1 MDILFALARIPV
13 WLSGLLIV
21 GLSVAAA
28 VGAMLYVRRKIGV
41 ARLLLNNEVAGFKF
55 ATLGVVYAVL
65 LAFVVIAVWE
75 RYETAETVVEI
86 EGDAVL
92 DLHALSYGLGEEQ
105 GREIRGLL
113 QHYVTSVIGSE
124 WPAMADGR
132 ADPAGARA
140 FREAARAVVRL
151 QPETPRDQELFA
163 HALNLLGTMSDNRRQ
178 RLAAAEGAL
187 PGVMWLV
194 LAFGAAVTIGYTA
207 FFGAQNVV
215 AQALMTAALSLM
227 VMVVFFLTVLLN
239 YPFTGDVRIGP
250 DRFRDV
256 LVQMRADDP
265 GAQGAIA
272 GPRPCRPVPSE
283 SGLAHVNA
291 L

>member
-1 MDILFALARIPV
+1 MDILYALARLPA
-13 WLSGLLIV
+13 WLSGLLVI

-28 VGAMLYVRRKIGV
+28 LGAMLYVRRKIGV
-41 ARLLLNNEVAGFKF
+41 AKLLLNNEVAGFKF

-65 LAFVVIAVWE
+65 LAFVVVAVWE
-75 RYETAETVVEI
+75 RYEAAETAVER

-92 DLHALSYGLGEEQ
+92 DLHAVSYGLGEQE
-105 GREIRGLL
+105 GRAIRGLL
-113 QHYVTSVIGSE
+113 QQYVASVVGSE

-132 ADPAGARA
+132 ADPSVAKA
-140 FREAARAVVRL
+140 FREAAGAVVRL
-151 QPETPRDQELFA
+151 QPETLRDQELYA
-163 HALNLLGTMSDNRRQ
+163 HALGLLSTVSDSRRQ

-194 LAFGAAVTIGYTA
+194 LAFGAAVTVGYTA
-207 FFGAQNVV
+207 FFGARNVV
-215 AQALMTAALSLM
+215 AQGLMTAALSLM

-256 LVQMRADDP
+256 LVQMQADDP
-265 GAQGAIA
+265 DA
-272 GPRPCRPVPSE
+272 
-283 SGLAHVNA
+283 
-291 L
+291 